1 MSNKEED
8 IRQLLISE
16 REIRIKAEAELKKA
30 ERRISDLEA
39 KFSTALKASQILKD
53 NSLLANVSGRNK
65 DISGYDFDGDGIWH
79 LDIKNRIASFS
90 PGFSRKFGIERQEL
104 NYVLDDLRKIAERGT
119 ESVIVSLLD
128 NSEHKEDSIQSTCRL
143 KTADGDYRWVLE
155 KAQIIERDS
164 QGEPLLILGETI
176 DITYQKEI
184 EEQFKVM
191 AQRFSGL
198 LENIQMGVLVEDE
211 NRSIALVNPHFCQLF
226 HLEYSP
232 ENLIGLSCSG
242 SAEEM
247 SVLFADKESFIAR
260 INYLLEKQ
268 ELFVN
273 EELSLVDGRWFER
286 DFIPI
291 FIHDEYRGNLWK
303 YRDITERKNQET
315 KLRIREEKYRSI
327 IENMNLGILEVDK
340 KEIIQYANQSFCAM
354 SGYSLYELIGKN
366 AASIFSAGESTNLL
380 KEKIALRTKGVSDAY
395 EMHVADK
402 DGNERWWLISGAP
415 RYNDDGE
422 LVGSIGIHLDITQQK
437 LLQTQLIEEK
447 NRADQ
452 SVAARDSFI
461 ANMSHEIRTPMNAI
475 IGLGSILAKS
485 TLSVEQ
491 FKYLSHINNS
501 ARNLLVVLNDVLDYS
516 KLEAGKLTIEKTNFQ
531 LRETIEKSCNI
542 LGFKAEEKGLALFFN
557 FDPRI
562 SDFVQGD
569 PMRLNQIM
577 MNLVGNAIKFTEEGS
592 VTVQCSLLRNE
603 QENQV
608 IRISVSDTGIG
619 MDDGYLNRIFEKFT
633 QEDERISK
641 LYGGTG
647 LGMTITLELVKLM
660 GGHLFITS
668 KKGSGT
674 QVTLEFSFE
683 KATELSKPQN
693 QLVEI
698 PVACLKGIHVL
709 LVEDNPTNRIV
720 ATSMMEPYGIT
731 VTEAE
736 NGYEALDKLRSFT
749 PDLILMDV
757 QMPGI
762 DGLET
767 TQQIRKKNGL
777 DVPIIALTAN
787 VLLPMQVKC
796 RESGMNDFL
805 GKPYDEGEL
814 ISKIAV
820 MLKLPE
826 VCNPQSEFYQE
837 NTCNHA
843 VPTTV
848 EIETFTTPLFNLTK
862 LEKLSRGDDD
872 FMSRMLGIFMRE
884 VPVTV
889 EKLNDA
895 IKRSDLSEVKA
906 LAHRL
911 KPSINDMG
919 ISSLKD
925 ILQETEDAAEE
936 GNSSIPLRNITI
948 IQHTVDEVMNQLRK
962 RSA

>member
-1 MSNKEED
+1 MSNSEED

-104 NYVLDDLRKIAERGT
+104 TSVLEDLRKIAERGT

-143 KTADGDYRWVLE
+143 RTVDGDYRWVLE
-155 KAQIIERDS
+155 KAQIIERDP
-164 QGEPLLILGETI
+164 QGEPVLILGETI

-211 NRSIALVNPHFCQLF
+211 NRRIALVNPHFCQLF
-226 HLEYSP
+226 QLQYSP
-232 ENLIGLSCSG
+232 ESLIGLSCSA

-247 SVLFADKESFIAR
+247 SVLFADKENFISR
-260 INYLLEKQ
+260 INYLLEKRK
-268 ELFVN
+268 LFVN
-273 EELSLVDGRWFER
+273 EELSLIDGRWFER

-291 FIHDEYRGNLWK
+291 FIQDEYRGNLWK
-303 YRDITERKNQET
+303 YRDITERKQQET

-340 KEIIQYANQSFCAM
+340 QEIIQYANQSFCAM
-354 SGYSLYELIGKN
+354 SGYALSELLNKN
-366 AASIFSAGESTNLL
+366 AASIFSAGENNNLL
-380 KEKIALRTKGVSDAY
+380 SEKVALRTKGVSDAY
-395 EMHVADK
+395 EMNVTDK
-402 DGNERWWLISGAP
+402 NGVEKWWLISGAP

-437 LLQTQLIEEK
+437 LLQAQLIEEK

-485 TLSVEQ
+485 TLSAEQ

-531 LRETIEKSCNI
+531 LRETVEKSCNI

-592 VTVQCSLLRNE
+592 VTIQCSLLRNE
-603 QENQV
+603 QENQI

-693 QLVEI
+693 QLAEI
-698 PVACLKGIHVL
+698 PIACLKGINVL

-720 ATSMMEPYGIT
+720 ATSMMEPYGII

-767 TQQIRKKNGL
+767 TQQIRKKIGL
-777 DVPIIALTAN
+777 ELPIIALTAN

-814 ISKIAV
+814 ISKIAT

-837 NTCNHA
+837 NSCNQA
-843 VPTTV
+843 VSTKV
-848 EIETFTTPLFNLTK
+848 EIETFTAPLFNLTK

-889 EKLNDA
+889 QKLNDA
-895 IKRSDLSEVKA
+895 IKRNDLLEVKA

-919 ISSLKD
+919 ISSLKE
-925 ILQETEDAAEE
+925 IIQETEEAAEE
-936 GNSSIPLRNITI
+936 GNSTIPLRNIPI

>member
-1 MSNKEED
+1 MSNSEED

-104 NYVLDDLRKIAERGT
+104 TSVLEDLRKIAERGT

-143 KTADGDYRWVLE
+143 RTVDGDYRWVLE
-155 KAQIIERDS
+155 KAQIIERDP
-164 QGEPLLILGETI
+164 QGEPVLILGETI

-211 NRSIALVNPHFCQLF
+211 NRRIALVNPHFCQLF
-226 HLEYSP
+226 QLQYSP
-232 ENLIGLSCSG
+232 ESLIGLSCSA

-247 SVLFADKESFIAR
+247 SVLFADKENFISR
-260 INYLLEKQ
+260 INYLLEKRK
-268 ELFVN
+268 LFVN
-273 EELSLVDGRWFER
+273 EELSLIDGRWFER

-291 FIHDEYRGNLWK
+291 FIQDEYRGNLWK
-303 YRDITERKNQET
+303 YRDITERKQQET

-340 KEIIQYANQSFCAM
+340 QEIIQYANQSFCAM
-354 SGYSLYELIGKN
+354 SGYALSELLNKN
-366 AASIFSAGESTNLL
+366 AASIFSAGENNNLL
-380 KEKIALRTKGVSDAY
+380 SEKVALRTKGVSDAY
-395 EMHVADK
+395 EMNVTDK
-402 DGNERWWLISGAP
+402 NGVEKWWLISGAP

-437 LLQTQLIEEK
+437 LLQAQLIEEK

-485 TLSVEQ
+485 TLSAEQ

-531 LRETIEKSCNI
+531 LRETVEKSCNI

-592 VTVQCSLLRNE
+592 VTIQCSLLRNE
-603 QENQV
+603 QENQI

-660 GGHLFITS
+660 DGHLFITS

-693 QLVEI
+693 QLAEI
-698 PVACLKGIHVL
+698 PIACLKGINVL

-720 ATSMMEPYGIT
+720 ATSMMEPYGII

-767 TQQIRKKNGL
+767 TQQIRKKIGL
-777 DVPIIALTAN
+777 ELPIIALTAN

-814 ISKIAV
+814 ISKIAT

-837 NTCNHA
+837 NSCNQA
-843 VPTTV
+843 VSTKV
-848 EIETFTTPLFNLTK
+848 EIETFTAPLFNLTK

-889 EKLNDA
+889 QKLNDA
-895 IKRSDLSEVKA
+895 IKRNDLLEVKA

-919 ISSLKD
+919 ISSLKE
-925 ILQETEDAAEE
+925 IIQETEEAAEE
-936 GNSSIPLRNITI
+936 GNSTIPLRNIPI

>member
-1 MSNKEED
+1 MSNSEED

-104 NYVLDDLRKIAERGT
+104 TSVLEDLRKIAERGT

-128 NSEHKEDSIQSTCRL
+128 NSEHKEDSIQSTCRFR
-143 KTADGDYRWVLE
+143 TVDGDYRWVLE
-155 KAQIIERDS
+155 KAQIIERDP
-164 QGEPLLILGETI
+164 QGEPVLILGETI

-211 NRSIALVNPHFCQLF
+211 NRRIALVNPHFCQLF
-226 HLEYSP
+226 QLQYSP
-232 ENLIGLSCSG
+232 ESLIGLSCSA

-247 SVLFADKESFIAR
+247 SVLFADKENFISR
-260 INYLLEKQ
+260 INYLLEKRK
-268 ELFVN
+268 LFVN
-273 EELSLVDGRWFER
+273 EELSLIDGRWFER

-303 YRDITERKNQET
+303 YRDITERKQQET

-340 KEIIQYANQSFCAM
+340 QEIIQYANQSFCAM
-354 SGYSLYELIGKN
+354 SGYALSELLNKN
-366 AASIFSAGESTNLL
+366 AASIFSAGENNNLL
-380 KEKIALRTKGVSDAY
+380 SEKVALRTKGVSDAY
-395 EMHVADK
+395 EMNVTDK
-402 DGNERWWLISGAP
+402 NGVEKWWLISGAP

-437 LLQTQLIEEK
+437 LLQAQLIEEK

-485 TLSVEQ
+485 TLSAEQ

-531 LRETIEKSCNI
+531 LRETVEKSCNI

-592 VTVQCSLLRNE
+592 VTIQCSLLRNE
-603 QENQV
+603 QENQI

-660 GGHLFITS
+660 DGHLFITS

-693 QLVEI
+693 QLAEI
-698 PVACLKGIHVL
+698 PTACLKGINVL

-720 ATSMMEPYGIT
+720 ATSMMEPYGII

-767 TQQIRKKNGL
+767 TQQIRKKIGL
-777 DVPIIALTAN
+777 ELPIIALTAN

-814 ISKIAV
+814 ISKIAT

-837 NTCNHA
+837 NSCNQA
-843 VPTTV
+843 VSTKV
-848 EIETFTTPLFNLTK
+848 EIETFTAPLFNLTK

-889 EKLNDA
+889 QKLNDA
-895 IKRSDLSEVKA
+895 IKRNDLLEVKA

-919 ISSLKD
+919 ISSLKE
-925 ILQETEDAAEE
+925 IIQETEEAAEE
-936 GNSSIPLRNITI
+936 GNSTIPLRNIPI

>member
-1 MSNKEED
+1 MSNSEED

-104 NYVLDDLRKIAERGT
+104 TSVLEDLRKIAERGT

-128 NSEHKEDSIQSTCRL
+128 NSEHKEDSIQSTCRFR
-143 KTADGDYRWVLE
+143 TVDGDYRWVLE
-155 KAQIIERDS
+155 KAQIIERDP
-164 QGEPLLILGETI
+164 QGEPVLILGETI

-211 NRSIALVNPHFCQLF
+211 NRRIALVNPHFCQLF
-226 HLEYSP
+226 QLQYSP
-232 ENLIGLSCSG
+232 ESLIGLSCSA

-247 SVLFADKESFIAR
+247 SVLFADKENFISR
-260 INYLLEKQ
+260 INYLLEKRK
-268 ELFVN
+268 LFVN
-273 EELSLVDGRWFER
+273 EELSLIDGRWFER

-291 FIHDEYRGNLWK
+291 FIQDEYRGNLWK
-303 YRDITERKNQET
+303 YRDITERKQQET

-340 KEIIQYANQSFCAM
+340 QEIIQYANQSFCAM
-354 SGYSLYELIGKN
+354 SGYALSELLNKN
-366 AASIFSAGESTNLL
+366 AASIFSAGENNNLL
-380 KEKIALRTKGVSDAY
+380 SEKVALRTKGVSDAY
-395 EMHVADK
+395 EMNVTDK
-402 DGNERWWLISGAP
+402 NGVEKWWLISGAP

-437 LLQTQLIEEK
+437 LLQAQLIEEK

-485 TLSVEQ
+485 TLSAEQ

-531 LRETIEKSCNI
+531 LRETVEKSCNI

-592 VTVQCSLLRNE
+592 VTIQCSLLRNE
-603 QENQV
+603 QENQI

-660 GGHLFITS
+660 DGHLFITS

-693 QLVEI
+693 QLAEI
-698 PVACLKGIHVL
+698 PTACLKGINVL

-720 ATSMMEPYGIT
+720 ATSMMEPYGII

-767 TQQIRKKNGL
+767 TQQIRKKIGL
-777 DVPIIALTAN
+777 ELPIIALTAN

-814 ISKIAV
+814 ISKIAT

-837 NTCNHA
+837 NSCNQA
-843 VPTTV
+843 VSTKV
-848 EIETFTTPLFNLTK
+848 EIETFTAPLFNLTK

-889 EKLNDA
+889 QKLNDA
-895 IKRSDLSEVKA
+895 IKRNDLLEVKA

-919 ISSLKD
+919 ISSLKE
-925 ILQETEDAAEE
+925 IIQETEEAAEE
-936 GNSSIPLRNITI
+936 GNSTIPLRNIPI